1 MAVLHGSYSGRVL
14 SGGFMIP
21 PASFNYYLEE
31 MDNLNNVTGLLPL
44 SEQVL
49 QVAFGSLFSEEAVN
63 DLLEGIEAEGCC
75 Y

>member
-1 MAVLHGSYSGRVL
+1 
-14 SGGFMIP
+14 MIS

-49 QVAFGSLFSEEAVN
+49 QVAFGILFSEEAVN

>member
-1 MAVLHGSYSGRVL
+1 
-14 SGGFMIP
+14 MIP